1 MEKPTHTSVSL
12 GLLANVCSSIAI
24 ILINK
29 WIYTQYGFPNVTLT
43 CIHLFVTSLG
53 LFACERADVFQSKHL
68 PLKKMLPLA
77 LTFCGFVAFTNL
89 SLETN
94 TVGTYQIMK
103 TMTTPCIII
112 IQERFYA
119 RSFSTQVKLTMIP
132 IAIGVFLNSF
142 YDVKFN
148 LLGIIYAS
156 LGVFVTSLYQV
167 WVGEKQHEFQV
178 NSMQLLYYQAPLSSA
193 MLFVV
198 IPFVEPDVWS
208 FHGALG
214 EWPIHVIG
222 MVLLSGVVAF
232 MVNLSIFWVIGNTSA
247 VTYNMV
253 GHLKFCLTVV
263 LGFLLFHDPIS
274 MLQLLGI
281 LLTLSGVI
289 LYTHIKL
296 KEQKTMAVKLPMSTK
311 E

>member
-1 MEKPTHTSVSL
+1 MEKPTHTAVSL

-119 RSFSTQVKLTMIP
+119 RSFSTQVKLTMDTENDDLVTYGFNKCKGLKICSHNVNRLECKFDEIRYNLMSTPNPPDIIGYCETFLGKNTSDREIDIP
-132 IAIGVFLNSF
+132 GYILQRKDRQSDGGVA
-142 YDVKFN
+142 
-148 LLGIIYAS
+148 G
-156 LGVFVTSLYQV
+156 
-167 WVGEKQHEFQV
+167 
-178 NSMQLLYYQAPLSSA
+178 
-193 MLFVV
+193 
-198 IPFVEPDVWS
+198 
-208 FHGALG
+208 
-214 EWPIHVIG
+214 
-222 MVLLSGVVAF
+222 
-232 MVNLSIFWVIGNTSA
+232 LSI
-247 VTYNMV
+247 
-253 GHLKFCLTVV
+253 
-263 LGFLLFHDPIS
+263 
-274 MLQLLGI
+274 
-281 LLTLSGVI
+281 
-289 LYTHIKL
+289 
-296 KEQKTMAVKLPMSTK
+296 
-311 E
+311 